1 MAVLTQVE
9 GDIRSYDVHLE
20 RNYRPVHFWPKGD
33 YAGSDPETVRLVIS
47 VELYSNAAALE
58 LERKVLSLLA
68 DPES

>member
-1 MAVLTQVE
+1 MC
-9 GDIRSYDVHLE
+9 
-20 RNYRPVHFWPKGD
+20 
-33 YAGSDPETVRLVIS
+33 SDPETVRLVIS